1 MRQKFLLFAAG
12 ICMPLVGFAQAV
24 IDLSANP
31 YAKST
36 DDQFELMLPTKM
48 EYDKTVFTDHTI
60 YTAKNKVKAQD
71 ATATVTFT
79 YDYATNEATPLSLTV
94 YNKEQGVKVI
104 DNSGKNS
111 TFNVEMPVG
120 TYDMHA
126 VYKGKPAG
134 LYAVFKEQV
143 TISKDTT
150 LVFKKSDAD
159 QPYTFASYNEEG
171 TKLML
176 DQYANGGVAEP
187 GNVISSS
194 YRSYTFFTLEGM
206 GVIHTIV
213 GGSYR
218 VKGYD
223 VDLYTNKTS
232 GRFNVLHH
240 CNVRGKNGI
249 TYLYNFQAPLTEG
262 KVLAS
267 DPKNLKLYEQKF
279 CPTPAG
285 NPENH
290 VWGIRVWASYN
301 GAVLLSGKAENKTIM
316 LADSTNRFYVDLPEP
331 ANQKGFAVAAS
342 AMMGDIFTS
351 SNQVKH
357 IIGLPVTGNAVSGL
371 RCVDYGYEQTFDG
384 YIVPEGGGVAQV
396 YPGHPRLSFTDKF
409 SYTFGNSCPILSVKS
424 KDYGTNSSKLLSYLG
439 RYGELFDSGLN
450 TVTKKTEE
458 DGEFNKH
465 TFTQENVKVDDIDGK
480 NVTVLRH
487 HKTGDDI
494 SAPSL
499 QMLRFVNKEDRITDR
514 FDNIEDAT
522 LEFAASDFQYHHDTK
537 VAAKRY
543 YEHKPLQSVEVVCA
557 PHGTENWQTIAVTE
571 VPELFYMPVFG
582 YFYKA
587 PLTNVKVEEDG
598 WFDMKVTLTDMAGN
612 TNTQTIMPAF
622 YSKKF
627 EEGTGIT
634 DVVNAKGTIKYAG
647 GIITVAAPSQIAVY
661 SIDGKCVATANG
673 ESVATDAL
681 SQGAYVVKAVDANGN
696 VQTMKFVK

>member
-1 MRQKFLLFAAG
+1 
-12 ICMPLVGFAQAV
+12 MPLVSFAQSIV
-24 IDLSANP
+24 DMSANP
-31 YAKST
+31 YSKPN
-36 DDQFELMLPTKM
+36 DDQFELILPSKM
-48 EYDKTVFTDHTI
+48 EYQKSVVNGNTI
-60 YTAKNKVKAQD
+60 YTTKRNKVKANSNV
-71 ATATVTFT
+71 ATVTFT
-79 YDYATNEATPLSLTV
+79 YDYVKSEATPMSIAF
-94 YNKEQGVKVI
+94 YNKEQGLMVVEDSDVKTTV
-104 DNSGKNS
+104 
-111 TFNVEMPVG
+111 TAQVPVG

-126 VYKGKPAG
+126 LYSGRPTG
-134 LYAVFKEQV
+134 LYAVFKENV
-143 TISKDTT
+143 VISKDTT
-150 LVFKKSDAD
+150 IVFKKAEAD
-159 QPYTFASYNEEG
+159 QPYKFVNYDEKG
-171 TKLML
+171 TKLIL
-176 DQYANGGVAEP
+176 DQYDAGDVAVE
-187 GNVISSS
+187 GNVVSSS
-194 YRSYTFFTLEGM
+194 YRSCTFFTVEGV
-206 GVIHTIV
+206 GVVHTFI

-218 VKGYD
+218 VLGYD
-223 VDLYTNKTS
+223 VDLYANKTS
-232 GRFNVLHH
+232 ERINVLHH
-240 CNVRGKNGI
+240 ANMRNFDGI
-249 TYLYNFQAPLTEG
+249 SYFFKYDTPLTGG
-262 KVLAS
+262 KELAS

-285 NPENH
+285 KAENH

-301 GAVLLSGKAENKTIM
+301 GAVLLSGKAENKTIV

-357 IIGLPVTGNAVSGL
+357 IIGLPVTGNAASGL

-450 TVTKKTEE
+450 TVVKKTEE

-465 TFTQENVKVDDIDGK
+465 TFTQETVKVDDIDGK

-522 LEFAASDFQYHHDTK
+522 LEFAASDFQYHHDTQ

-587 PLTNVKVEEDG
+587 PLSNVNVEEDG
-598 WFDMKVTLTDMAGN
+598 WFDLKVTLTDLDGN

-627 EEGTGIT
+627 VEGTGIT
-634 DVVNAKGTIKYAG
+634 DVVNAKGSIKYAG
-647 GIITVAAPSQIAVY
+647 GIITVTTPSQIAVY
-661 SIDGKCVATANG
+661 SIDGKCVVIVNG

-681 SQGAYVVKAVDANGN
+681 SQGAYVVKAVDAHGN